1 MICSTLGPRDTG
13 GKTTCSSSGGGGVCD
28 FDGGVSTLDSVG
40 VTCKK
45 GFFTVESIHSS
56 YSKSSSEEYK
66 NRPFSF
72 GGVVS
77 TRDNDGVTCVPRSLI
92 SIRFSFS

>member
-40 VTCKK
+40 VTCEK
-45 GFFTVESIHSS
+45 GRFKFFSQ
-56 YSKSSSEEYK
+56 
-66 NRPFSF
+66 
-72 GGVVS
+72 
-77 TRDNDGVTCVPRSLI
+77 
-92 SIRFSFS
+92 